1 MDDTVYQKTV
11 PAPIF
16 ALLMELT
23 SLDVAGHPG
32 SAAGGAAGPQT
43 GSLANIDDE
52 DDEAAALEASTA
64 PATTGSSEDSSPSG
78 DREARST
85 ASGEWEDVE
94 ERS

>member
-1 MDDTVYQKTV
+1 LILARTVYQKTV

-23 SLDVAGHPG
+23 SLDVSAGQ
-32 SAAGGAAGPQT
+32 AGGASAPT
-43 GSLANIDDE
+43 GSLANIDDD
-52 DDEAAALEASTA
+52 DDEEPATVEASTA
-64 PATTGSSEDSSPSG
+64 PTTTGGSGSEDGSPS
-78 DREARST
+78 

>member
-1 MDDTVYQKTV
+1 MIPQTVYQKTV

-23 SLDVAGHPG
+23 SLDVSAGQ
-32 SAAGGAAGPQT
+32 AGGAASAPT
-43 GSLANIDDE
+43 GSLANIDD
-52 DDEAAALEASTA
+52 DDEPAAIEASTA
-64 PATTGSSEDSSPSG
+64 PTTTGDSEDSSPS
-78 DREARST
+78 

>member
-1 MDDTVYQKTV
+1 MLDTVYQKTV

-23 SLDVAGHPG
+23 SLDVSAGQ
-32 SAAGGAAGPQT
+32 SGGAPAGPT
-43 GSLANIDDE
+43 GSLANIDD
-52 DDEAAALEASTA
+52 DEEPATIEASTA
-64 PATTGSSEDSSPSG
+64 PATTTGGSEDSSPSG